1 MAETQTG
8 DTRNKEVT
16 RERIIEA
23 ATEAFA
29 DQGYHDTSMDDIV
42 RRAGMSKGAIYFHF
56 PGKEA
61 LFFTLVE
68 RLADVLERSA
78 RKSISRESSGVARV
92 DATLKTL
99 LDMLSKHQGLAKVVL
114 LGGAGLGPSLD
125 RRLLKLHERFARF
138 IKGYLDKA
146 VADSSIPAMDTEV
159 AAYAWLGAINEII
172 IRWLYAGQPDTLEKA
187 IPHLRVLLLRSIG
200 ADVAGQSVPGG
211 PGKAK
216 SGNQVSE

>member
-8 DTRNKEVT
+8 DLRNKEVT

-29 DQGYHDTSMDDIV
+29 EQGYHDTSMDDIV
-42 RRAGMSKGAIYFHF
+42 RRAGISKGAIYFHF

-78 RKSISRESSGVARV
+78 RKSISRESSGMARV

-99 LDMLSKHQGLAKVVL
+99 LEMLSKHQGLAKVVL

-138 IKGYLDKA
+138 IK
-146 VADSSIPAMDTEV
+146 S
-159 AAYAWLGAINEII
+159 
-172 IRWLYAGQPDTLEKA
+172 
-187 IPHLRVLLLRSIG
+187 
-200 ADVAGQSVPGG
+200 
-211 PGKAK
+211 
-216 SGNQVSE
+216 